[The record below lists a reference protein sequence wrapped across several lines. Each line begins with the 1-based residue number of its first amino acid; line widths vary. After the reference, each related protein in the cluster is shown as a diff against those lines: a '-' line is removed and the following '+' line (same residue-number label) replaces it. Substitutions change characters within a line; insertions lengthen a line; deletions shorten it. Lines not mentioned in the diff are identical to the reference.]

1 MTARSIISTV
11 SRLCSTSRYAG
22 RHSRYAGLCSTS
34 RYTGR
39 HSRYAGR
46 HSRYAGSQSLV
57 FDITLCGQAAGPAFA
72 AACPGKG
79 KGETSTGQCIDF
91 VRNNPSAFSDA
102 YWLINSVIV
111 YSNGTSSLTL
121 D

>member
-39 HSRYAGR
+39 HSRYAG
-46 HSRYAGSQSLV
+46 SQSLV
-57 FDITLCGQAAGPAFA
+57 FDIMLCGQAAGPAFA